1 VSRIASAD
9 AVAARDLELRRGGR
23 VALRVDELALPVG
36 QVTAL
41 VGPNGSGKSTLLH
54 AIAGLLSP
62 IAGELTVLGEPA
74 ARARSRVAYV
84 LQSTE
89 VAEHLPVTV
98 GEVVAMARYP
108 RLGLVRRPKAAD
120 RAAVAEALERLELSD
135 LVKRHVGE
143 LSGGQRQ
150 RVFVAQGLAQAADL
164 LLLDEPVSGLD
175 LASAERIRE
184 SVAGERAAGRTVVV
198 STHDLGEAQTADH
211 VVLLAGRVVAA
222 GPPAA
227 ALTPATLADAYGPRL
242 VRLPGGALL
251 LDDGAHHDHEH

>member
-9 AVAARDLELRRGGR
+9 AVAARHLELRRDGR

-62 IAGELTVLGEPA
+62 VAGELTVLGEPA

-108 RLGLVRRPKAAD
+108 QLGLVRRPKADD

-135 LVKRHVGE
+135 LVKRHIGE

-164 LLLDEPVSGLD
+164 LLRDEPVSGLD
-175 LASAERIRE
+175 LASADRIRDA
-184 SVAGERAAGRTVVV
+184 VAGERAAGRTVVV
-198 STHDLGEAQTADH
+198 STHDLGEAQTADF

-242 VRLPGGALL
+242 VRFPGGAVL
-251 LDDGAHHDHEH
+251 H